1 MQHNLLTLAAV
12 VLAACLATGCRAV
25 SKARAAVRAER
36 AGEYHVAY
44 DRYCEAAQSLPSDRT
59 ILRGINRTAPEAFR
73 YWQRRARAA
82 LDREDYQAAW
92 KHLMRALMIRPNDE
106 ATPLKIRALEANH
119 AQAVAGARRAWLM
132 DGAETLVVADEPTQ
146 RPPRRQGD
154 VQRDDRPAQADQP
167 ASVSTDRRMARSHQ
181 SESPGSGRR
190 AVTSG
195 RNEPLPSRT
204 SAPPTHGAEAA
215 GSPGRDPGHKPA
227 ARPATPHRDR
237 VSYLAT
243 ATVSR
248 KDNRYPKK
256 VETVDGIFVKIKDTD
271 DDPDADV
278 EIYLDSKRIR
288 RISNWRVGQH
298 VTVVGRSG
306 RLYDIVLRDITDST
320 ESIRVGVRRAR

>member
-1 MQHNLLTLAAV
+1 MRHKLPALVAA

-25 SKARAAVRAER
+25 SKARAAVRAEQ

-73 YWQRRARAA
+73 YWQRRAQVA

-92 KHLMRALMIRPNDE
+92 RHLMRALMIRPNDE
-106 ATPLKIRALEANH
+106 ATPLKIRALEANQ
-119 AQAVAGARRAWLM
+119 ADAVAEARRAWLM

-146 RPPRRQGD
+146 PPHRPGD
-154 VQRDDRPAQADQP
+154 TQRDDRLARADQP
-167 ASVSTDRRMARSHQ
+167 APVSTERQTARPQPPESAGSDRRA
-181 SESPGSGRR
+181 GASGRDDPR
-190 AVTSG
+190 
-195 RNEPLPSRT
+195 PSAT
-204 SAPPTHGAEAA
+204 SAPPARKDHAA
-215 GSPGRDPGHKPA
+215 GSSDRDSGHKPA

-256 VETVDGIFVKIKDTD
+256 VETVDGIFVKVKDTD

-278 EIYLDSKRIR
+278 EIYLDRKRIR
-288 RISNWRVGQH
+288 RINNWRVGQH

-320 ESIRVGVRRAR
+320 ESIRVGVRWAR